1 MNGCASFR
9 ARRPRVRSTKTD
21 ARVPFERA
29 ASVPSLRHRRPS
41 TSRTVV
47 VGCGRVARNEQ
58 PSRGESS
65 ENIIWVYSTR

>member
-1 MNGCASFR
+1 MNGWMRVLSSAKT
-9 ARRPRVRSTKTD
+9 ARSLDKNRCTRL
-21 ARVPFERA
+21 FERA

-65 ENIIWVYSTR
+65 ENIICVYSR